1 MVALTKTKGGKV
13 VAIGTAKITS
23 QPQFRTFDSGN
34 SLTSFYANS
43 DTSGKGKDRQFESY
57 KINAWGEWSDYAN
70 VFEKGDVIYVEG
82 ECSKDDYNSKRN
94 GSDEF
99 MINVQLMFPVNIG
112 VEVMGLRMMLD
123 DMRKSTPNAQKKNQT
138 KAAKPNEQVD
148 TSGFTDIDPND
159 MPWEQGGDYESSI

>member
-1 MVALTKTKGGKV
+1 MISLQKTRGGKV
-13 VAIGTAKITS
+13 VASGTAKITS
-23 QPQFRTFDSGN
+23 QPQFRTFDSGK

-43 DTSGKGKDRQFESY
+43 DTFGKGKDRQFESY
-57 KINAWGEWSDYAN
+57 KINAWEEWADYAN
-70 VFEKGDVIYVEG
+70 VFEKGDVFYVEG

-112 VEVMGLRMMLD
+112 VEVMGLRLMLD
-123 DMRKSTPNAQKKNQT
+123 DLKNATPNAQKKNQT

-148 TSGFTDIDPND
+148 TRGFTDVDPND

>member
-1 MVALTKTKGGKV
+1 MIALTKTKGGKV
-13 VAIGTAKITS
+13 IASGTGKITS
-23 QPQFRTFDSGN
+23 APQYRIFDSGN
-34 SLTSFYANS
+34 TLTNFFINS
-43 DTSGKGKDRQFESY
+43 DSSGKGKDRQFESY

-70 VFEKGDVIYVEG
+70 IFEKGDIIYVEG
-82 ECSKDDYNSKRN
+82 ECTKDEFNSKRN

-123 DMRKSTPNAQKKNQT
+123 DLRKSTPNAQKNATSRANKQ
-138 KAAKPNEQVD
+138 NEQVD
-148 TSGFTDIDPND
+148 TSGFTDVDPND

>member
-1 MVALTKTKGGKV
+1 MIALTKTKGGKV

-23 QPQFRTFDSGN
+23 QPQYKTFDSGN

-43 DTSGKGKDRQFESY
+43 DTYGKGKDRQFESY

-70 VFEKGDVIYVEG
+70 IFEKGDIIYVEG
-82 ECSKDDYNSKRN
+82 ECTKDDYNSKKN

-123 DMRKSTPNAQKKNQT
+123 DLRKSTPNAQKNATSRANKQ
-138 KAAKPNEQVD
+138 NEQVD